1 MNKLCFLLTQLGNR
15 FHPHLPQL
23 STYSSNNQHKW
34 EMQQAVSGSVER
46 KQSDFEFI
54 NKVDL
59 NWQSLPQLPP
69 ILSIPAVERY
79 IPVSPLFSIRDVL
92 SYSLQQKLPSKGI
105 WHKENEEVQLSGRNQ
120 TRRAQRCCSLQTQY
134 TREKEH
140 HSAISILPAP
150 ARTF

>member
-1 MNKLCFLLTQLGNR
+1 M
-15 FHPHLPQL
+15 
-23 STYSSNNQHKW
+23 
-34 EMQQAVSGSVER
+34 
-46 KQSDFEFI
+46 
-54 NKVDL
+54 
-59 NWQSLPQLPP
+59 
-69 ILSIPAVERY
+69 ERY

-120 TRRAQRCCSLQTQY
+120 TRRAQRYCSLQTQY

-150 ARTF
+150 DTTFEVECNRLAFSFQISVRTLLGMDKICVILGILGISRLISTWLTSQLRHIISSSILLGII